1 MAMTQSADVE
11 PRRREDS
18 MSSNLDNV
26 LHLALANDELEKF
39 IVGEPFYFQEA
50 NADDEAPQNV
60 IAAFD
65 QLVLSHWLQTQDASF
80 PTRFIAAMLRVLAT
94 YPDRNRAIYAVS
106 DWLWY
111 YQFCLSKKA
120 SQPYGRYAELFDI
133 DMAAVALSLKEQLE
147 VNEAALISDTRW
159 AGAASNSKAGLWEP
173 LMRTAL
179 NVRDKLGGPD
189 FVPASI

>member
-1 MAMTQSADVE
+1 
-11 PRRREDS
+11 
-18 MSSNLDNV
+18 MSSNPDNV
-26 LHLALANDELEKF
+26 LQLALANDELEKF

-50 NADDEAPQNV
+50 KADNEEPQNV

-65 QLVLSHWLQTQDASF
+65 QLVLPHWLQTRDASF
-80 PTRFIAAMLRVLAT
+80 AARFIAAMLKALAT

-111 YQFCLSKKA
+111 YRFCLSKKA
-120 SQPYGRYAELFDI
+120 AQPQGKYAELFDA
-133 DMAAVALSLKEQLE
+133 DMGAVALSLKQQLE
-147 VNEAALISDTRW
+147 ANKAALIGDTRW
-159 AGAASNSKAGLWEP
+159 AGAAWNSKAGLWEP

-189 FVPASI
+189 FVPSNI